1 VDGLSAVQFDPSQ
14 WTVGLSAIQPG
25 SRPHPAVDAA
35 ANLLGMSAGDLRTAL
50 NSGQSLSS
58 IAASKGIG
66 QDDLVRAMAGAI
78 EQANPNVSADQA
90 TRIATVM
97 ATRTRPA
104 GEPPSG
110 VPAASQGTDPG
121 GQAGG
126 ATGVGASGG
135 HRHRR
140 HHAMST
146 AIDATSQLLGTSAAD
161 LASALQSGQSL
172 AAVAASKGVSSDDLV
187 SAIATALQQAD
198 SGLSA
203 DDARNLATRLT
214 TGAPG
219 SGGGAW
225 PAASSAPSS
234 TSSTFDVLA

>member
-14 WTVGLSAIQPG
+14 WTVGLPAIQPG
-25 SRPHPAVDAA
+25 SRRHPAIDAA

-50 NSGQSLSS
+50 NGGQSLSS
-58 IAASKGIG
+58 IAASKGVG
-66 QDDLVRAMAGAI
+66 QDDLVKAMAGAI

-90 TRIATVM
+90 TRIATAM

-110 VPAASQGTDPG
+110 APAASRGTDPG

-126 ATGVGASGG
+126 TAGVGASGG
-135 HRHRR
+135 HRHRH

-146 AIDATSQLLGTSAAD
+146 AIDATAQLLGTSTAD
-161 LASALQSGQSL
+161 LASALQSGRSL
-172 AAVAASKGVSSDDLV
+172 TAVASSKGVGSDDLV
-187 SAIATALQQAD
+187 SNIATALQQAD

-203 DDARNLATRLT
+203 DAALNLASRLAA
-214 TGAPG
+214 GAPG
-219 SGGGAW
+219 GGGGSW
-225 PAASSAPSS
+225 PATSSTPGP